1 MSYQEKIATI
11 EAKIKNKE
19 FNSAEQD
26 LLQII
31 NDEKIKNVEDDKY
44 IYYSFYNYIETLI
57 YWRKYNPSKKILQPE
72 NNIADIYYL
81 LGFINFETKNYGK
94 AIQYLDKAGEWNP
107 VSTQIRMEKAN
118 TYRNM
123 GEFERYRIEVEKAY
137 PYIYESTFMAKYYRE
152 LGWYYSE
159 KRIFD
164 LANALYTQSV
174 SYLNTDLAKNELMYI
189 AQQEHREPRFSTKEE
204 ISKLFKEYNIPFGI
218 SNEITQF
225 IYEDSQ
231 NLLKENK
238 IQLAN
243 YLYRTLYDITLDK
256 RFMLYVD
263 LKDEKTKI
271 IVKIPEIWRTLNKE
285 AYGKFGISDNTIFL
299 FLTPNN
305 ENISIV
311 CDGRCETNEFDQAYK
326 QNIENMKKQGINIEA
341 EYTVRGQKNI
351 NQVFVSVQ
359 NKEKIIRIYQNYL
372 VVNGYLLN
380 VSWEVPSDIPIEQ
393 IIERE
398 NNSFK
403 GQIIWSL
410 KGENEDTH
418 GQDVMNEINTRLNE
432 LLAQGMSTQ
441 EAMEIVFG
449 DNATFR
455 TAKEEFSNNGITPKT
470 VSLLEKLSI
479 QIIKDNIQDLYWSD
493 ISRDIFKLLILSN
506 LFEDKEFTLPDLVEQ
521 TKDVEFVRNI
531 ITKNLDKFD
540 IPELQKIMNVKPTL
554 NSDKPFKSAIEII
567 HQAVLPYE
575 RTELQKQGRKELQ
588 EEKNNKKETLQS
600 SNKNIKINEY
610 SQRINGLPTFRFY
623 FPESMGEYS
632 KFNDNIF
639 ELKKDNIQKIR
650 VMISKCASKENFE
663 KDAKTWIKK
672 NITDNHMIQV
682 SYNKETIGGY
692 PIEVYRLKTP
702 KANNNRIYKIGYV
715 NNCRITISGRE
726 IGNKEEIINKAFETL
741 TWIENEAPKEEKAE
755 TEIPNPKSNAII
767 VKCPFCNNE
776 FKLNW
781 NVPASEK
788 TFYCKCPNCNAEIK
802 KGNPNY
808 KG

>member
-1 MSYQEKIATI
+1 MNYQEKITKI
-11 EAKIKNKE
+11 DEKIKNKE
-19 FNSAEQD
+19 FDSAEQD
-26 LLQII
+26 LLQVI
-31 NDEKIKNVEDDKY
+31 NDEQIKCIEDDRY
-44 IYYSFYNYIETLI
+44 IHYSFYNYIETLI
-57 YWRKYNPSKKILQPE
+57 YWRKYRPIKKILQPE
-72 NNIADIYYL
+72 NNIADVYFL

-94 AIQYLDKAGEWNP
+94 AIKYLDKAIEWNP
-107 VSTQIRMEKAN
+107 VSPRIRFEKAD
-118 TYRNM
+118 TFRNM
-123 GEFERYRIEVEKAY
+123 GEIERYRVEIEKTY
-137 PYIYESTFMAKYYRE
+137 PYIYESSFMAEYYRE

-174 SYLNTDLAKNELMYI
+174 SFLNTDLAKNELMYI
-189 AQQEHREPRFSTKEE
+189 AQQENREPRFSNKEE

-231 NLLKENK
+231 KLLKENRVK
-238 IQLAN
+238 LAN
-243 YLYRTLYDITLDK
+243 YLYRALYDITLDK

-285 AYGKFGISDNTIFL
+285 AYGKFGISDNTLFL
-299 FLTPNN
+299 FLTPQN
-305 ENISIV
+305 ENISVV
-311 CDGRCETNEFDQAYK
+311 CDGKCDAGQLDAAYK
-326 QNIENMKKQGINIEA
+326 LNIENMKKQGANIEA
-341 EYTVRGQKNI
+341 EYSIIGQKNI
-351 NQVFVSVQ
+351 KQVFALVKQ
-359 NKEKIIRIYQNYL
+359 KEKSVRIYQNYL
-372 VVNGYLLN
+372 VVNGYLIN

-393 IIERE
+393 IIEIE

-403 GQIIWSL
+403 GQFIWSL
-410 KGENEDTH
+410 KGENEDTSS
-418 GQDVMNEINTRLNE
+418 QDIMNEINSRLNE

-441 EAMEIVFG
+441 EAMEIIFGSNPVF
-449 DNATFR
+449 R
-455 TAKEEFSNNGITPKT
+455 EIKEEFNNNGITPK
-470 VSLLEKLSI
+470 VISALENLSI
-479 QIIKDNIQDLYWSD
+479 QIIKDVTQDPYWSD
-493 ISRDIFKLLILSN
+493 VSRDIFKLLILSN
-506 LFEDKEFTLPDLVEQ
+506 LLENKEFTLPDLVEQ
-521 TKDVEFVRNI
+521 TNNVEFVKNI
-531 ITKNLDKFD
+531 ITKNLDKFN
-540 IPELQKIMNVKPTL
+540 IPELQKNTNVKSIL
-554 NSDKPFKSAIEII
+554 NSDKPLKSIVEII
-567 HQAVLPYE
+567 HKSILPYE
-575 RTELQKQGRKELQ
+575 RTELQKQGRKEMQ
-588 EEKNNKKETLQS
+588 EKGNDKKNIS
-600 SNKNIKINEY
+600 PISNKNIKVNEY
-610 SQRINGLPTFRFY
+610 SQIITGLPTFKFY

-632 KFNDNIF
+632 KFNDNVF

-663 KDAKTWIKK
+663 KDAKTWIEK

-702 KANNNRIYKIGYV
+702 QANNNRIYKIGYV

-741 TWIENEAPKEEKAE
+741 TWEKNETTNKTN
-755 TEIPNPKSNAII
+755 TEITEKPKSNAIM
-767 VKCPFCNNE
+767 VKCPVCNNE

>member
-1 MSYQEKIATI
+1 MNYQEKIAKI
-11 EAKIKNKE
+11 DEKIKNKE
-19 FNSAEQD
+19 FDSAEQD

-31 NDEKIKNVEDDKY
+31 YDEQIKNIEDDTY
-44 IYYSFYNYIETLI
+44 IHYTFYNYIETLI
-57 YWRKYNPSKKILQPE
+57 YWKKYRPNKKNLQPE
-72 NNIADIYYL
+72 TNIADAYFL

-94 AIQYLDKAGEWNP
+94 AVQYLDKAIEWNP
-107 VSTQIRMEKAN
+107 VSPQIRMEKADA
-118 TYRNM
+118 YRNM
-123 GEFERYRIEVEKAY
+123 GELERYRVEIEKTY
-137 PYIYESTFMAKYYRE
+137 QYIYESTFMSKYYRE

-164 LANALYTQSV
+164 LANALYTQSF
-174 SYLNTDLAKNELMYI
+174 SFLNTDLAKNELMYI
-189 AQQEHREPRFSTKEE
+189 AQQENREPRFSTKEE
-204 ISKLFKEYNIPFGI
+204 INKLFKEYNIPFGI
-218 SNEITQF
+218 SNEITQI

-231 NLLKENK
+231 NLLKENN

-256 RFMLYVD
+256 RFMLYVY
-263 LKDEKTKI
+263 LKDDRTKI
-271 IVKIPEIWRTLNKE
+271 MVKIPEIWKTLNKE

-351 NQVFVSVQ
+351 NQVFVLVQ

-455 TAKEEFSNNGITPKT
+455 AAKEEFNNNGITPKT

-493 ISRDIFKLLILSN
+493 ISRDVFKLLILSN

-575 RTELQKQGRKELQ
+575 RTKLQKQGRKELQ

-632 KFNDNIF
+632 KFNDNVF

-650 VMISKCASKENFE
+650 VMISKCDSEANLE
-663 KDAKTWIKK
+663 KDARAWIEKNKAKTK
-672 NITDNHMIQV
+672 MEEMA
-682 SYNKETIGGY
+682 YRKEKIGNY
-692 PIEVYRLKTP
+692 PIEVYELKTP
-702 KANNNRIYKIGYV
+702 KGTMNKIYKIGYV
-715 NNCRITISGRE
+715 NGCRITISGRK
-726 IGNKEEIINKAFETL
+726 IGNKEEIINQAFETL
-741 TWIENEAPKEEKAE
+741 KWDEEKIENKKPK
-755 TEIPNPKSNAII
+755 TNQII
-767 VKCPFCNNE
+767 VKCSVCNNE

-802 KGNPNY
+802 SENPNY